1 MDDPTA
7 ALLIIMAR
15 RPEPGRAKT
24 RLCPPLTLEEAALL
38 YEGMLRDTLELV
50 RGLVE
55 VSPAIAVS
63 PVGSEEYFRTLA
75 PDALL
80 IDQGE
85 GELGVRLAHTTATAF
100 AYGARAVAV
109 MSSDSPAVTPDAL
122 AQAFHLLAD
131 HDLVLGPSEDG
142 GYYLAALCR
151 PIPALFTEVTMSTPR
166 VLHDTLAV
174 ATRLGLRVALLPLSY
189 DVDSAAD
196 LVRLQADP
204 APLRHTRAALARIGG
219 LKRERPLPPG

>member
-1 MDDPTA
+1 MDDPTT

-204 APLRHTRAALARIGG
+204 APLRHTRAALARIGE
-219 LKRERPLPPG
+219 LKMERPLPPG

>member
-1 MDDPTA
+1 MDEPTT

-219 LKRERPLPPG
+219 LKMERPLPPG

>member
-1 MDDPTA
+1 MDDL

-50 RGLVE
+50 RGVVGASL
-55 VSPAIAVS
+55 AIAVS
-63 PVGSEEYFRTLA
+63 PAGSEDYFRTLA

-85 GELGVRLAHTTATAF
+85 GDLGVRLAHTTASAF

-109 MSSDSPAVTPDAL
+109 MSSDSPAVTVDAL
-122 AQAFHLLAD
+122 GQAFHLLAD

-142 GYYLAALCR
+142 GYYLAAIGR
-151 PIPALFTEVTMSTPR
+151 PIPALFTEVVMSTPQ

-174 ATRLGLRVALLPLSY
+174 AARLGLRVALLPLSY

-196 LVRLQADP
+196 LVRLQSDP
-204 APLRHTRAALARIGG
+204 APLVHTRAALDRIGG
-219 LKRERPLPPG
+219 LKIEHPPSLSPG

>member
-1 MDDPTA
+1 MDDPTS

-50 RGLVE
+50 GSLVG

-63 PVGSEEYFRTLA
+63 PVGSEDYFRTLA
-75 PDALL
+75 PNALL

-109 MSSDSPAVTPDAL
+109 MSSDSPAVTLDAL

-204 APLRHTRAALARIGG
+204 APLRHTRAALARLGG
-219 LKRERPLPPG
+219 LKLERPLPPG

>member
-50 RGLVE
+50 GSLVG

-63 PVGSEEYFRTLA
+63 PVGSEDYFRTLA

-85 GELGVRLAHTTATAF
+85 GELGVRLAHTTAAAF

-109 MSSDSPAVTPDAL
+109 MSSDSPAVTLDAL
-122 AQAFHLLAD
+122 AQSFHLLAD

-204 APLRHTRAALARIGG
+204 APLRHTRAALARLGG
-219 LKRERPLPPG
+219 LKIERPLPPG